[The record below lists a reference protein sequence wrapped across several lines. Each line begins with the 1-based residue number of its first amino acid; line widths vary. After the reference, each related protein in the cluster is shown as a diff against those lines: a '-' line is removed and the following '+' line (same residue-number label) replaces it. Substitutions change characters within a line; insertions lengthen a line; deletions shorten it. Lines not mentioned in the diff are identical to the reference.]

1 MGLTKLSEKCSK
13 CPKKDTC
20 DHKRMEAVAYL
31 EPTLNPLAQPLAQP
45 LIREYT
51 PIIIHMGDYG
61 DIHTSME
68 ELAKE
73 INKSFQINC
82 TLNKS

>member
-13 CPKKDTC
+13 CPKKDIC

-31 EPTLNPLAQPLAQP
+31 DPTLNPLAQPLAQP
-45 LIREYT
+45 LVREYT
-51 PIIIHMGDYG
+51 PIIIDMGDYG

-68 ELAKE
+68 NIKEKLAKE
-73 INKSFQINC
+73 INKPF
-82 TLNKS
+82 